1 MMRPHRTVIGSAS
14 AALAAT
20 LLLAGCGTG
29 GEETDDLNRAGH
41 DEHSGEKAGA
51 EDAEELDAPAPRL
64 VTTYDGGIMTLDAT
78 TLEVIDDTKLE
89 GFNRVNPVGDSRHV
103 MVSVAEGFRLFD
115 AGVWTEEHGDHTHSY
130 AAAPALTDTV
140 YETDTPGHVVRHG
153 GTTVL
158 FGDGDGKIQ
167 TFDTDAFAEGA
178 PDPQVIEAEEPHHG
192 VAVRL
197 EDGSTLHTIG
207 TEEERSGAK
216 VVDAEG
222 KETARS
228 EDCPGIHG
236 EAAAQNEAI
245 ALGCEDG
252 ILLYKDGEFSKVD
265 AKDDYGRI
273 GNQQGSDESPVVLGD
288 YKVDEDAELERPE
301 RISLTDTEAGTMKLV
316 DLGASYSFRSLGR
329 GPDGEALVLGTD
341 GKLRVIDPKSGDI
354 DEEYPVID
362 DWKEP
367 VDWQQARP
375 TLFVQGEK
383 AYVSDP
389 EKSEIHIVDLGT
401 GKVEKTAELPH
412 ATDEVTGVTG

>member
-1 MMRPHRTVIGSAS
+1 MRRHRTIIGSAS

-20 LLLAGCGTG
+20 LLLSACGTSG
-29 GEETDDLNRAGH
+29 SETAGH
-41 DEHSGEKAGA
+41 DEHSGEQAGA

-64 VTTYDGGIMTLDAT
+64 VTTYDGGIMTLDAQ

-130 AAAPALTDTV
+130 AAAPTLTDTV

-167 TFDTDAFAEGA
+167 TFDTSSFAEGA
-178 PDPQVIEAEEPHHG
+178 SEPQVIQAEEPHHG

-222 KETARS
+222 KEIARS
-228 EDCPGIHG
+228 EDCPGVHG
-236 EAAAQNEAI
+236 EAAAQDEAI

-265 AKDDYGRI
+265 AEDDYGRI
-273 GNQQGSDESPVVLGD
+273 GNQAGSDESPVVLGD

-341 GKLRVIDPKSGDI
+341 GALRVIDPKSGTV
-354 DEEYPVID
+354 DEEYPVIGE
-362 DWKEP
+362 WEEP

-383 AYVSDP
+383 AYVSEP
-389 EKSEIHIVDLGT
+389 EKSEIHIVDLDT

-412 ATDEVTGVTG
+412 ATDEITGVTG

>member
-1 MMRPHRTVIGSAS
+1 MRRHRTIIGSAS

-20 LLLAGCGTG
+20 LLLAACGTSG
-29 GEETDDLNRAGH
+29 SESEAAGH
-41 DEHSGEKAGA
+41 DDHSGEQAGA

-64 VTTYDGGIMTLDAT
+64 VTTYDGGIMTLDAQ
-78 TLEVIDDTKLE
+78 TLEVIDDAKLE

-130 AAAPALTDTV
+130 AAAPTLTDTV

-167 TFDTDAFAEGA
+167 TFDTSSFAEGA

-216 VVDAEG
+216 VVDESG
-222 KETARS
+222 KEIARS
-228 EDCPGIHG
+228 EDCPGVHG
-236 EAAAQNEAI
+236 EAAAENEAI

-252 ILLYKDGEFSKVD
+252 ILLYKDGEFSKID
-265 AKDDYGRI
+265 AEDDYGRI
-273 GNQQGSDESPVVLGD
+273 GNQAGSDESPVVLGD

-341 GKLRVIDPKSGDI
+341 GTLRVIDPKSGDI

-362 DWKEP
+362 EWKEP

-375 TLFVQGEK
+375 TLFVQGERRTCPIRRSRRSTSSTSNP
-383 AYVSDP
+383 VR
-389 EKSEIHIVDLGT
+389 
-401 GKVEKTAELPH
+401 
-412 ATDEVTGVTG
+412 

>member
-1 MMRPHRTVIGSAS
+1 MRAQRTVLGSAS
-14 AALAAT
+14 AAVVAA
-20 LLLAGCGTG
+20 LLLAGCSTSGD
-29 GEETDDLNRAGH
+29 ETDLDQAG
-41 DEHSGEKAGA
+41 DETTA

-64 VTTYDGGIMTLDAT
+64 VTTYDGGIMTLDAR
-78 TLEVIDDTKLE
+78 TLEVIDDTQLD

-115 AGVWTEEHGDHTHSY
+115 AGAWTEEHGDHTHSY

-140 YETDTPGHVVRHG
+140 FETDTPGHVVRHG

-167 TFDTDAFAEGA
+167 TFDTASFAEGA
-178 PDPQVIEAEEPHHG
+178 PEPQVTEAEEPHHG
-192 VAVRL
+192 VAVKL
-197 EDGSTLHTIG
+197 EDGSILHTIG

-216 VVDAEG
+216 VSDADG
-222 KETARS
+222 KEVARS
-228 EDCPGIHG
+228 EDCPGVHG
-236 EAAAQNEAI
+236 EAAAADEAI

-252 ILLYKDGEFSKVD
+252 ILLYKDGAFSKVD
-265 AKDDYGRI
+265 SEDDYGRI
-273 GNQQGSDESPVVLGD
+273 GNQAGSDESPVVLGD
-288 YKVDEDAELERPE
+288 YKVDEDAELERPT

-341 GKLRVIDPKSGDI
+341 GTLRSIDPESGDI
-354 DEEYPVID
+354 DEEYSVID
-362 DWKEP
+362 EWEEP

-412 ATDEVTGVTG
+412 PTDEVTGVTG

>member
-1 MMRPHRTVIGSAS
+1 MRRHRTIIGSAS

-20 LLLAGCGTG
+20 LLLSACGTSG
-29 GEETDDLNRAGH
+29 SETAGH
-41 DEHSGEKAGA
+41 DEHSGEQAGA

-64 VTTYDGGIMTLDAT
+64 VTTYDGGIMTLDAQ

-130 AAAPALTDTV
+130 ASAPTLTDTV
-140 YETDTPGHVVRHG
+140 YETDTPGHVVRHA

-167 TFDTDAFAEGA
+167 TFDTSSFAEGA
-178 PDPQVIEAEEPHHG
+178 PEPQVIQAEEPHHG

-222 KETARS
+222 KEIARS
-228 EDCPGIHG
+228 EDCPGVHG
-236 EAAAQNEAI
+236 EAAAQDEAI

-252 ILLYKDGEFSKVD
+252 ILLYKDGDFSKVD
-265 AKDDYGRI
+265 AEDDYGRI
-273 GNQQGSDESPVVLGD
+273 GNQAGSDESPVVLGD

-341 GKLRVIDPKSGDI
+341 GALRVIDPKSGTV
-354 DEEYPVID
+354 DEEYPVIGE
-362 DWKEP
+362 WEEP

-383 AYVSDP
+383 AYVSEP
-389 EKSEIHIVDLGT
+389 EKSEIHMVDLDT

-412 ATDEVTGVTG
+412 ATDEITGVTG